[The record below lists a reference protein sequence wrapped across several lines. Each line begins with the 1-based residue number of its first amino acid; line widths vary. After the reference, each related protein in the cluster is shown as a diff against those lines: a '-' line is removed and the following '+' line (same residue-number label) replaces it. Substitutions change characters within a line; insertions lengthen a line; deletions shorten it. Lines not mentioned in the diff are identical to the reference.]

1 MYITPLKP
9 SLIDREILRSQKI
22 HDKQLSKN
30 FDKQNASVESVL
42 EAWSEYPHRFFF
54 FNCNSQIYC
63 GQKLISESMLDL
75 GCQVLFCS
83 YMKAEMILGKLLRV
97 QTSEVGIEIYYEDI
111 APQSRLTLFEQLM
124 NDKMIDLYFPYVP
137 LKKDVHK
144 EYTSPPAGWK
154 INPQLSSFLLNG
166 EQSQRKISIDLIR
179 SDGRI
184 SPIIYDPAC
193 STGDFLYSIKAAI
206 PDAIV
211 IGQDLSQD
219 MCIQARQ
226 KIDRVTHG
234 DALFPC
240 VPIESCDYIF
250 FRFLNINVIS
260 CFQAKALFEA
270 IIPCLKKEGKAIL
283 FGFTPVLISLPYL
296 MKKGFRVLSCNAPVK
311 SENAIIQYYI
321 IQKI

>member
-1 MYITPLKP
+1 MDITPLKP
-9 SLIDREILRSQKI
+9 SLIDRELLRSKKI
-22 HDKQLSKN
+22 HDKQRSN
-30 FDKQNASVESVL
+30 HFDKQNASIDSVF

-54 FNCNSQIYC
+54 FNCNRQIYC
-63 GQKLISESMLDL
+63 GQKLISESMLDS

-111 APQSRLTLFEQLM
+111 SPQSRLTLFEQLM
-124 NDKMIDLYFPYVP
+124 HDKMIDLYFPYVP

-144 EYTSPPAGWK
+144 EYTSPSTGWK
-154 INPQLSSFLLNG
+154 INPKLSSFLFNG
-166 EQSQRKISIDLIR
+166 ERSQREISVDLIR
-179 SDGRI
+179 SDGRL

-193 STGDFLYSIKAAI
+193 STGDFLQSIKAAI

-211 IGQDLSQD
+211 IGQDLSQE
-219 MCIQARQ
+219 MCAQARQ
-226 KIDRVTHG
+226 KIDQVIHG

-240 VPIESCDYIF
+240 VPMESCDYIF

-260 CFQAKALFEA
+260 CSQAKALFEA

-296 MKKGFRVLSCNAPVK
+296 IKKGYRVLSCNAPVK
-311 SENAIIQYYI
+311 SENAVIQYYI